1 MPLDRALAIVRFFFG
16 GEDCFFFMLLLW
28 LYVSNLQ
35 ILAEETTAAF
45 LDSVLALD
53 SILCWS
59 SNHGSQ
65 MESSSDNC
73 GYSWT
78 GSVTEV

>member
-1 MPLDRALAIVRFFFG
+1 
-16 GEDCFFFMLLLW
+16 MLLLW
-28 LYVSNLQ
+28 LYVSHLQ

-59 SNHGSQ
+59 SNHDSQ

-73 GYSWT
+73 GCALSSP
-78 GSVTEV
+78 GQDR